1 MLGISLNCEGG
12 CRPELLRH
20 TMSKWR
26 GLPVFRR
33 MMRMRFGKLVTS
45 CLTQGMSPRRLALT
59 LALGAALGM
68 LPAIWGSTLLCA
80 FLAFRFRLNQA
91 VIQAANYL
99 VYPVQ
104 IALFVPFY
112 KMGAHMFPW
121 GPAVSV
127 DTLRQGL
134 AQDWMRDVPLLIV
147 ATLKALAAWL
157 VIAPPLAAFLYVLVL
172 AILRNLSESQSVR
185 RGDQANS

>member
-1 MLGISLNCEGG
+1 
-12 CRPELLRH
+12 
-20 TMSKWR
+20 
-26 GLPVFRR
+26 
-33 MMRMRFGKLVTS
+33 MMRMRFGKFVTS

-68 LPAIWGSTLLCA
+68 LPAVWGSTLICA
-80 FLAFRFRLNQA
+80 LLAFRFKLNQA

-112 KMGAHMFPW
+112 RLGSSLFPW

-134 AQDWMRDVPLLIV
+134 AQNWMSDVPLIIV

-157 VIAPPLAAFLYVLVL
+157 VIAPLLAALLYILVL
-172 AILRNLSESQSVR
+172 AILRSLPSSP
-185 RGDQANS
+185 GDAEGTR